1 MNINATHQLLK
12 FRTKCD
18 NRLSGIS
25 QMGKQMAKQNFSQV
39 AKQIS
44 YIAVTFHE
52 PQWKFGVIWEKQDR
66 EKQQE
71 KTQTILHG
79 LCLDRMLVS
88 PCKTFGDYSLWF

>member
-12 FRTKCD
+12 FRTKCE

-25 QMGKQMAKQNFSQV
+25 Q

-44 YIAVTFHE
+44 YIAVTFHK
-52 PQWKFGVIWEKQDR
+52 PQQKFGVIWEKQDR

-79 LCLDRMLVS
+79 FCLDRMLVS
-88 PCKTFGDYSLWF
+88 PCETFGDHSL